1 MTFNTYLLQALPVE
15 LGGWGSLLKDI
26 ILYVIIAVLLYIA
39 LFYVLRF
46 WLRKFE
52 SDVALITL
60 NVSRG
65 PILAIFILASMKI
78 VVNDLGEAGINQFI
92 QRALT
97 AGIIV
102 TVSYWIGQ
110 LFTQVIVYYLRSYAE
125 KSEAMWDDVLVPL
138 LERILPAVVYFLGA
152 FLALQTIGI
161 DFTWLWVG
169 LGGATLVLGYGIK
182 PILTNFMS
190 GFVLL
195 VDTPFQFGDV
205 LSMPGGNLAVIKKI
219 GIRMSKLYYIDT
231 HCEVYVP
238 NGNLQNQNITN
249 LSRPTSHYY
258 YTIKMAIKSE
268 ADPMRAV
275 NLMRE
280 VVLGHPDTLGE
291 IDEKLK
297 YIDKYYEWQESDG
310 TNIMLQKEAGHQ
322 GLSKKEAGRQRLL
335 AEKKVNEKIRGF
347 KGKLKELQLKIKDLE
362 KGGLDKEEVR
372 TVQIDYIEIAKEVG
386 LEVVGDRQN
395 KRTRTRLE
403 EEQEMGPETLIR
415 AIREWYIIWLKDP
428 NMLREDRYVL
438 PEEWE
443 RKIELLKLRMNRL
456 FQKLLK
462 PEGDETRLDDYVEG
476 LIEWLN
482 ERLKN
487 DKNEWQEPKIRMDN
501 VSVSQTQFIVKY
513 YIDDIKLEHC
523 ERGYR
528 VNSEVRH
535 EMVRQLRK
543 AYLYS

>member
-1 MTFNTYLLQALPVE
+1 MNLETYLLQALPVE

-26 ILYVIIAVLLYIA
+26 IGSGIIAVLLYAA
-39 LFYVLRF
+39 LFYVMRF

-60 NVSRG
+60 NISRG
-65 PILAIFILASMKI
+65 PILIIFILASMKI
-78 VVNDLGEAGINQFI
+78 VVSDLGEAGVNQFI
-92 QRALT
+92 QKALT
-97 AGIIV
+97 ALIIGAV
-102 TVSYWIGQ
+102 TYWIGQ
-110 LFTQVIVYYLRSYAE
+110 LFTQVIVYYLKSYAE

-138 LERILPAVVYFLGA
+138 LERIVPALTYFLGT
-152 FLALQTIGI
+152 FFALQVIGI

-169 LGGATLVLGYGIK
+169 LGGATLVLGYGIQ

-205 LSMPGGNLAVIKKI
+205 LSMQGGNLAVIKKI
-219 GIRMSKLYYIDT
+219 GIRMTKLYLIDT

-238 NGNLQNQNITN
+238 NGSLQNQNITN

-258 YTIKMAIKSE
+258 YTIKMAIKPE
-268 ADPMRAV
+268 ADPMRAA
-275 NLMRE
+275 NMMKE
-280 VVLGHPDTLGE
+280 VVLAHPDTLGE
-291 IDEKLK
+291 IEEKLK
-297 YIDKYYEWQESDG
+297 YIDKYYEWQESEE
-310 TNIMLQKEAGHQ
+310 TKLLWQKEAGHQ
-322 GLSKKEAGRQRLL
+322 ILSKKEAGRQRLL
-335 AEKKVNEKIRGF
+335 AEKKVNEKIRVI
-347 KGKLKELQLKIKDLE
+347 KEKLQDLQLKIKKLE

-395 KRTRTRLE
+395 KKTRTRLE
-403 EEQEMGPETLIR
+403 EEQEMDPEALIG
-415 AIREWYIIWLKDP
+415 AIRGWYKIWLKDP

-443 RKIELLKLRMNRL
+443 RKIELLKRRMNRL
-456 FQKLLK
+456 FQKFVK
-462 PEGDETRLDDYVEG
+462 PERDETRLDDYVEG
-476 LIEWLN
+476 LIVWLN
-482 ERLKN
+482 ERFKN
-487 DKNEWQEPKIRMDN
+487 DKNEWQEPKIRMEN
-501 VSVSQTQFIVKY
+501 VSLYNTNFILKY

-528 VNSEVRH
+528 VNSEVRR
-535 EMVRQLRK
+535 EMVQQLRK